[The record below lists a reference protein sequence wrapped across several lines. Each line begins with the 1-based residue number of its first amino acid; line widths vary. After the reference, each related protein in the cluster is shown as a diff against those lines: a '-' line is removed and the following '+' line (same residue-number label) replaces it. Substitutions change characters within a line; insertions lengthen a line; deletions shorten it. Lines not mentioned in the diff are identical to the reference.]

1 KVYRA
6 TLLGL
11 LVSSAIAGCSRMPQF
26 PVRAVRPGA
35 QRLAFDIN
43 GDGRDDYWQ
52 DIGSDGRKTTL
63 RFDDDGD
70 GHGDTVVQIDGPPPA
85 DGLHVVIVLDGVPFE
100 IIRQLYDSGRFRLF
114 GFRLFGPPSRLISVF
129 PALTDPALAR
139 AFQAGPCLGY
149 EALYY
154 DVNRNRL
161 SRGDDVYLS
170 SRNAPWTPAMDYR
183 CGTNW
188 DVLTY
193 LDPAA
198 VWRHEIDGFTRTITQ
213 AKRGT
218 IRLYTVATAGLATRG
233 GAEAIRT
240 YLQTVD
246 ALCEQVT
253 HQRRGNV
260 RFTLL
265 ADHGH
270 GLTACKRISFSRTL
284 RAAGLRVARSIRDES
299 DVVMPAYGLVTCA
312 AIHTRSPTRVAD
324 AVLQHEATDL
334 VMYRATRPLGRSSG
348 SEGVRFDADTA
359 APIVVRSPT
368 AHAEIQRRGD
378 RFIYKSISGD
388 PLELLPI
395 LDSLADNGKVARDGS
410 VADRD
415 LFDATAT
422 HEYPDALHRIWCA
435 LQPGCLVENA
445 ADVIVSL
452 KEGYACGSKFF
463 SALVNVESTHGAM
476 SGRSSTTFVMSNAM
490 PLPAHLRVD
499 DLGALLGV
507 PQTQAAPAARR

>member
-1 KVYRA
+1 
-6 TLLGL
+6 
-11 LVSSAIAGCSRMPQF
+11 
-26 PVRAVRPGA
+26 
-35 QRLAFDIN
+35 
-43 GDGRDDYWQ
+43 
-52 DIGSDGRKTTL
+52 
-63 RFDDDGD
+63 
-70 GHGDTVVQIDGPPPA
+70 
-85 DGLHVVIVLDGVPFE
+85 
-100 IIRQLYDSGRFRLF
+100 
-114 GFRLFGPPSRLISVF
+114 
-129 PALTDPALAR
+129 
-139 AFQAGPCLGY
+139 
-149 EALYY
+149 
-154 DVNRNRL
+154 
-161 SRGDDVYLS
+161 
-170 SRNAPWTPAMDYR
+170 
-183 CGTNW
+183 
-188 DVLTY
+188 
-193 LDPAA
+193 
-198 VWRHEIDGFTRTITQ
+198 
-213 AKRGT
+213 
-218 IRLYTVATAGLATRG
+218 
-233 GAEAIRT
+233 
-240 YLQTVD
+240 
-246 ALCEQVT
+246 
-253 HQRRGNV
+253 
-260 RFTLL
+260 
-265 ADHGH
+265 
-270 GLTACKRISFSRTL
+270 
-284 RAAGLRVARSIRDES
+284 
-299 DVVMPAYGLVTCA
+299 MPAYGLVTCA